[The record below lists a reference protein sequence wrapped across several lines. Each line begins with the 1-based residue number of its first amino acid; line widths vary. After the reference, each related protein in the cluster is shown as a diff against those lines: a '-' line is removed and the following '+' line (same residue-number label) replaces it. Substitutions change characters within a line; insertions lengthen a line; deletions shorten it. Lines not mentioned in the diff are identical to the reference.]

1 MTEAKEG
8 VLLELGFDDIA
19 PNAPVDI
26 GSWAYDHAASMGVEM
41 IDNRAKGVPCYEA
54 GYTFIEKLQ
63 TIATKYRN
71 FKAGGAFPANFMR
84 HYYDVYCLLRDDAVR
99 AFAETDAF
107 EAHRKK
113 RFPKVDYEIPL
124 SENQAFLLSD
134 PEDFEALKKEYVG
147 KRALYYRGQPDFEEV
162 MTAIRDWVAGR

>member
-1 MTEAKEG
+1 M
-8 VLLELGFDDIA
+8 
-19 PNAPVDI
+19 
-26 GSWAYDHAASMGVEM
+26 
-41 IDNRAKGVPCYEA
+41 
-54 GYTFIEKLQ
+54 Q

-99 AFAETDAF
+99 VFAEADAF

-147 KRALYYRGQPDFEEV
+147 KRALYYRGQPGFEEV
-162 MTAIRDWVAGR
+162 MNAIRNWVAGR

>member
-1 MTEAKEG
+1 
-8 VLLELGFDDIA
+8 
-19 PNAPVDI
+19 
-26 GSWAYDHAASMGVEM
+26 
-41 IDNRAKGVPCYEA
+41 
-54 GYTFIEKLQ
+54 
-63 TIATKYRN
+63 
-71 FKAGGAFPANFMR
+71 MR

-162 MTAIRDWVAGR
+162 MTAIRDWVAER